1 MSENIRGTEY
11 WLMEEF
17 FYQETDTPQIFREES
32 IIALGFDIKIN
43 LKKVFSMGKK
53 SEKYINEN
61 CNDKDF
67 IKKFMSIKKGDYFL
81 YKAYQNIEEKV
92 KCNVSIGIVEED
104 FENGYELS
112 HILGHTLP
120 VKWMHNFDTVS
131 NCKVYTSE
139 FYKLN
144 NNDISSYL
152 EIIKSQDKK
161 SLRKRIE
168 ESENNKWY
176 LKNYY
181 YKNVDKCVD
190 DEELFIQPINLEQL
204 ENLKNIKTD
213 DYILLYNSEKV
224 ICENDHTMKSL
235 FGICQVMEGFD
246 KEKVSTLEGGYFFPV
261 RWIEYEKENIDGNAW
276 VIFENNSIV
285 EKYIKRFTNK
295 MPLNTILYG
304 PPGTGKTYNTKQ
316 RVYNLVSETSLR
328 NRYYTGYL
336 DYKNNVEF
344 CTFHQSYGYEEFIEG
359 LKSDGEGNFKP
370 EDGILKDI
378 SIEACYNA
386 LRFEK
391 KMSFELEKD
400 SLTLETIKER
410 KKKLVLEN
418 IEYSESFNF
427 EESENYVLIID
438 EINRGNVSKI
448 FGELITLL
456 EDDKRL
462 TKSNQTIVKLPYSKE
477 KFSLP
482 PNLYIVGTMNTSD
495 KSIALLD
502 IALRRRFNFEEIMP
516 DYDLL
521 SIVDGIDV
529 RKMLYTINKRIEF
542 LYDRDHVIGQAYL
555 LAVENI
561 NDIVVVFRSKIIPL
575 LQEYF
580 YYDSEK
586 VGLILGGIGRSEKD
600 KYIVYKEKLIA
611 SELFKNNNASIME
624 SKVNYCIKQNISSEE
639 LKNIYE

>member
-1 MSENIRGTEY
+1 MSENIRIAEY

-17 FYQETDTPQIFREES
+17 FYQETDTPQVFREES

-43 LKKVFSMGKK
+43 LKKVFNMGKK

-81 YKAYQNIEEKV
+81 YKAYQNIEEKI
-92 KCNVSIGIVEED
+92 KCSVSIGIVDESFED
-104 FENGYELS
+104 GYELS

-131 NCKVYTSE
+131 SCKVYTSE
-139 FYKLN
+139 FYKLS

-152 EIIKSQDKK
+152 EIIKLQDKK
-161 SLRKRIE
+161 SLRKMIE
-168 ESENNKWY
+168 ESDNNKWY

-181 YKNVDKCVD
+181 YKNVDECID
-190 DEELFIQPINLEQL
+190 NEELFIQPTNLEQL
-204 ENLKNIKTD
+204 EYLKNINTD

-224 ICENDHTMKSL
+224 ICENDHTMKSV
-235 FGICQVMEGFD
+235 FGVCQVMEGFD
-246 KEKVSTLEGGYFFPV
+246 IEKISILEGGYFLPV
-261 RWIEYEKENIDGNAW
+261 KWIEYEKENIDGNAW
-276 VIFENNSIV
+276 VVFENNSLV

-304 PPGTGKTYNTKQ
+304 PPGTGKTYNAKQ
-316 RVYNLVSETSLR
+316 EVCNLINGTSLKDR
-328 NRYYTGYL
+328 DYISNTN
-336 DYKNNVEF
+336 YKNNVEF

-378 SIEACYNA
+378 SIEACYDA
-386 LRFEK
+386 LKFEK
-391 KMSFELEKD
+391 KLNLELEKEY
-400 SLTLETIKER
+400 LTLEEIKTR
-410 KKKLVLEN
+410 KKKLILEN
-418 IEYSESFNF
+418 IESSDSFNF

-438 EINRGNVSKI
+438 EINRGNISKI

-456 EDDKRL
+456 EEDKRL

-521 SIVDGIDV
+521 PIVDGIDI
-529 RKMLYTINKRIEF
+529 KNMLYTINKRIEF

-555 LAVENI
+555 LDVDNI
-561 NDIVVVFRSKIIPL
+561 DDIVSVFRSKIIPL

-586 VGLILGGIGRSEKD
+586 VGLILGGIGKDEKD
-600 KYIVYKEKLIA
+600 KYIVYKEELIA
-611 SELFKNNNASIME
+611 SELFKKNNTSVIEN
-624 SKVNYCIKQNISSEE
+624 KVNYCIKRNISSEE

>member
-1 MSENIRGTEY
+1 M
-11 WLMEEF
+11 
-17 FYQETDTPQIFREES
+17 
-32 IIALGFDIKIN
+32 
-43 LKKVFSMGKK
+43 
-53 SEKYINEN
+53 
-61 CNDKDF
+61 
-67 IKKFMSIKKGDYFL
+67 
-81 YKAYQNIEEKV
+81 
-92 KCNVSIGIVEED
+92 
-104 FENGYELS
+104 
-112 HILGHTLP
+112 
-120 VKWMHNFDTVS
+120 
-131 NCKVYTSE
+131 
-139 FYKLN
+139 
-144 NNDISSYL
+144 
-152 EIIKSQDKK
+152 
-161 SLRKRIE
+161 
-168 ESENNKWY
+168 
-176 LKNYY
+176 
-181 YKNVDKCVD
+181 
-190 DEELFIQPINLEQL
+190 
-204 ENLKNIKTD
+204 
-213 DYILLYNSEKV
+213 
-224 ICENDHTMKSL
+224 
-235 FGICQVMEGFD
+235 
-246 KEKVSTLEGGYFFPV
+246 
-261 RWIEYEKENIDGNAW
+261 
-276 VIFENNSIV
+276 
-285 EKYIKRFTNK
+285 
-295 MPLNTILYG
+295 
-304 PPGTGKTYNTKQ
+304 
-316 RVYNLVSETSLR
+316 
-328 NRYYTGYL
+328 
-336 DYKNNVEF
+336 
-344 CTFHQSYGYEEFIEG
+344 
-359 LKSDGEGNFKP
+359 
-370 EDGILKDI
+370 
-378 SIEACYNA
+378 
-386 LRFEK
+386 
-391 KMSFELEKD
+391 EKD
-400 SLTLETIKER
+400 SLTLETIKDR

-521 SIVDGIDV
+521 SIVDGIDI

-586 VGLILGGIGRSEKD
+586 VGLILGGIGRNEKD

>member
-1 MSENIRGTEY
+1 
-11 WLMEEF
+11 
-17 FYQETDTPQIFREES
+17 
-32 IIALGFDIKIN
+32 
-43 LKKVFSMGKK
+43 
-53 SEKYINEN
+53 
-61 CNDKDF
+61 
-67 IKKFMSIKKGDYFL
+67 
-81 YKAYQNIEEKV
+81 
-92 KCNVSIGIVEED
+92 
-104 FENGYELS
+104 
-112 HILGHTLP
+112 
-120 VKWMHNFDTVS
+120 
-131 NCKVYTSE
+131 
-139 FYKLN
+139 
-144 NNDISSYL
+144 
-152 EIIKSQDKK
+152 DKK
-161 SLRKRIE
+161 LLRKRIE

-204 ENLKNIKTD
+204 ESLKNIKTD

-235 FGICQVMEGFD
+235 FGVCQVMEGFD
-246 KEKVSTLEGGYFFPV
+246 KEKVSALEGGYFFPV

-285 EKYIKRFTNK
+285 EKYVKRFTNK

-316 RVYNLVSETSLR
+316 MVYNLVSETSLR
-328 NRYYTGYL
+328 NKYYTGYL

-359 LKSDGEGNFKP
+359 LKSDGEGNFKQ

-386 LRFEK
+386 LKFEK

-400 SLTLETIKER
+400 SLTLETIKDR

-521 SIVDGIDV
+521 SIVDGIDI

-586 VGLILGGIGRSEKD
+586 VGLILGGIGRNEKD

>member
-1 MSENIRGTEY
+1 M
-11 WLMEEF
+11 
-17 FYQETDTPQIFREES
+17 
-32 IIALGFDIKIN
+32 
-43 LKKVFSMGKK
+43 
-53 SEKYINEN
+53 
-61 CNDKDF
+61 
-67 IKKFMSIKKGDYFL
+67 
-81 YKAYQNIEEKV
+81 
-92 KCNVSIGIVEED
+92 
-104 FENGYELS
+104 
-112 HILGHTLP
+112 
-120 VKWMHNFDTVS
+120 
-131 NCKVYTSE
+131 
-139 FYKLN
+139 
-144 NNDISSYL
+144 
-152 EIIKSQDKK
+152 
-161 SLRKRIE
+161 
-168 ESENNKWY
+168 
-176 LKNYY
+176 
-181 YKNVDKCVD
+181 
-190 DEELFIQPINLEQL
+190 
-204 ENLKNIKTD
+204 
-213 DYILLYNSEKV
+213 
-224 ICENDHTMKSL
+224 
-235 FGICQVMEGFD
+235 
-246 KEKVSTLEGGYFFPV
+246 
-261 RWIEYEKENIDGNAW
+261 
-276 VIFENNSIV
+276 
-285 EKYIKRFTNK
+285 
-295 MPLNTILYG
+295 
-304 PPGTGKTYNTKQ
+304 
-316 RVYNLVSETSLR
+316 
-328 NRYYTGYL
+328 
-336 DYKNNVEF
+336 
-344 CTFHQSYGYEEFIEG
+344 
-359 LKSDGEGNFKP
+359 
-370 EDGILKDI
+370 
-378 SIEACYNA
+378 
-386 LRFEK
+386 
-391 KMSFELEKD
+391 EKD
-400 SLTLETIKER
+400 SLTLETIKDR

-418 IEYSESFNF
+418 IEYIESFNF

-521 SIVDGIDV
+521 SIVDGIDI

-586 VGLILGGIGRSEKD
+586 VGLILGGIGRNEKD

>member
-1 MSENIRGTEY
+1 
-11 WLMEEF
+11 
-17 FYQETDTPQIFREES
+17 
-32 IIALGFDIKIN
+32 
-43 LKKVFSMGKK
+43 MGKK

-152 EIIKSQDKK
+152 EIIKSQD
-161 SLRKRIE
+161 
-168 ESENNKWY
+168 
-176 LKNYY
+176 
-181 YKNVDKCVD
+181 
-190 DEELFIQPINLEQL
+190 
-204 ENLKNIKTD
+204 
-213 DYILLYNSEKV
+213 
-224 ICENDHTMKSL
+224 DHTMKSL
-235 FGICQVMEGFD
+235 FGVCQVMEGFD
-246 KEKVSTLEGGYFFPV
+246 KEKVSALEGGYFFPV

-285 EKYIKRFTNK
+285 EKYVKRFTNK

-316 RVYNLVSETSLR
+316 MVYNLVSETSLR

-386 LRFEK
+386 LKFEK

-400 SLTLETIKER
+400 SLTLEIIKDR

-427 EESENYVLIID
+427 EESENI
-438 EINRGNVSKI
+438 
-448 FGELITLL
+448 
-456 EDDKRL
+456 
-462 TKSNQTIVKLPYSKE
+462 
-477 KFSLP
+477 
-482 PNLYIVGTMNTSD
+482 
-495 KSIALLD
+495 
-502 IALRRRFNFEEIMP
+502 
-516 DYDLL
+516 
-521 SIVDGIDV
+521 
-529 RKMLYTINKRIEF
+529 
-542 LYDRDHVIGQAYL
+542 
-555 LAVENI
+555 
-561 NDIVVVFRSKIIPL
+561 
-575 LQEYF
+575 
-580 YYDSEK
+580 
-586 VGLILGGIGRSEKD
+586 IGR
-600 KYIVYKEKLIA
+600 
-611 SELFKNNNASIME
+611 
-624 SKVNYCIKQNISSEE
+624 
-639 LKNIYE
+639 